1 MSKKGKFTKLMI
13 ISVGSVLIASLTV
26 GCNSKDTNNED
37 VKVTSGV
44 ETTEAVVT
52 ETEDITI
59 TSENTTEN
67 KGDEIV
73 VNIDNI
79 KSSSFDNISVDN
91 ESSDIGSKLSY
102 EFNNVNDCAVTVIN
116 AVWYLNGIELE
127 RSVISTYIE
136 ATPESTVKG
145 EVQVSGVTLKQGDK
159 LGVKYTV
166 SDSDTGLPME
176 ELEDVFIIDD
186 VKE

>member
-1 MSKKGKFTKLMI
+1 MMSKKGKFTKLMI

-37 VKVTSGV
+37 VKVTSEV
-44 ETTEAVVT
+44 ETTEVIVT
-52 ETEDITI
+52 EAEDV
-59 TSENTTEN
+59 TSENITEN

-91 ESSDIGSKLSY
+91 KSSDIGSKLSY
-102 EFNNVNDCAVTVIN
+102 EFNNVNDCAVTVID

-127 RSVISTYIE
+127 RSVISTYVE

-145 EVQVSGVTLKQGDK
+145 EVQVSGVTLKKGDK